1 MVVALSANDSAGT
14 VELFG
19 EYQSYHL
26 VREGHT
32 RERDLLV
39 GTAVHVGR
47 ESVRSAYDEHQSACL
62 LLLARQPRSHF
73 HTRAL
78 GTMLV
83 EQNHRV
89 RRLDKAQNQ
98 FALSLLLLV
107 FRQALGVL

>member
-39 GTAVHVGR
+39 GTAVHVG
-47 ESVRSAYDEHQSACL
+47 
-62 LLLARQPRSHF
+62 
-73 HTRAL
+73 
-78 GTMLV
+78 
-83 EQNHRV
+83 
-89 RRLDKAQNQ
+89 
-98 FALSLLLLV
+98 
-107 FRQALGVL
+107 